1 MNTEKNKSMLCVKE
15 NIITKVIKFIKKIFK
30 RNIQQSDIEN
40 KNSLSTNNLQKTKQE
55 ILEIYSEAKKGKY
68 DLNKLQLEEIQML
81 NKLIE
86 SEIEIKTKKLDQI
99 ITETKIIKKY

>member
-1 MNTEKNKSMLCVKE
+1 MNVEENKSMICVKE
-15 NIITKVIKFIKKIFK
+15 NIITKVIKFLKRIFK
-30 RNIQQSDIEN
+30 SNIQQPDIEN
-40 KNSLSTNNLQKTKQE
+40 KASLSTSNLQRTKQE
-55 ILEIYSEAKKGKY
+55 MIEIYSEAKKGKY

-99 ITETKIIKKY
+99 ITETRIKKYT